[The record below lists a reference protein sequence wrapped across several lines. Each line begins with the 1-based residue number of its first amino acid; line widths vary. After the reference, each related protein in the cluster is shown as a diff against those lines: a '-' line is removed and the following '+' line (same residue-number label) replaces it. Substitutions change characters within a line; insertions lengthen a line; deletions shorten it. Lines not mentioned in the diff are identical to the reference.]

1 MMVENKKTGIFYG
14 WFIVGSSFFISILL
28 GGVVLY
34 GFTAIFEPVSLEQH
48 WSYTQVSLA
57 SSIRSVEAGLLAP
70 LTGWL
75 VDRLGPRRMIF
86 AGGLIVALGLFVV
99 SRATSLA
106 TFYGGF
112 ALIAIGN
119 DCCGMTVMVTAVTH
133 WFKRR
138 LGLASGLTVA
148 GYGFGGLLI
157 PVMVALIDSF
167 GWRGAVTVLAIA
179 VLVVVVPLSLLF
191 RHKPEKYGLVPD
203 GKEEP
208 DKSISNN
215 LAMGKQPEVNFSFK
229 QALKNRSFWLL
240 VIAFAGQNIALQ
252 AVVVHV
258 MPYSTSIGIQRATAS
273 IIATLIPVTSI
284 FGRISFGWL
293 GDKIKR
299 RWMVIIAFVLSCLG
313 LLAFAS
319 MSGISFWLVV
329 PFLICFGIGYGGI
342 NALRPPFAR
351 EFFGKGNFGII
362 FGTIIGISSL
372 SGMLGPVLGG
382 LSYDNFHS
390 YTGLWLILAILPVIS
405 IIAIALI
412 RPKEV
417 AAAVTTRI

>member
-1 MMVENKKTGIFYG
+1 MAESQKSGLFYG
-14 WFIVGSSFFISILL
+14 WWIVGGSFLISILL

-34 GFTAIFEPVSLEQH
+34 GFTAIFEPVSVEQN

-99 SRATSLA
+99 SRATSLGM
-106 TFYGGF
+106 FYGGF

-148 GYGFGGLLI
+148 GYGFGGLVI
-157 PVMVALIDSF
+157 PIMVALIDSL
-167 GWRGAVTVLAIA
+167 GWRGAVSILAIA

-203 GKEEP
+203 GKEAPVSEMSHNSAAE
-208 DKSISNN
+208 K
-215 LAMGKQPEVNFSFK
+215 LPEVNFSFK
-229 QALKNRSFWLL
+229 QALKSRSFWLL

-273 IIATLIPVTSI
+273 IIATMIPVTSI
-284 FGRISFGWL
+284 VGRISFGWL
-293 GDKIKR
+293 GDKVKR
-299 RWMVIIAFVLSCLG
+299 RWMVLIAFALSCVG

-319 MSGISFWLVV
+319 IPGIGFWLVV

-351 EFFGKGNFGII
+351 EFFGKGNFGTI

-390 YTGLWLILAILPVIS
+390 YTGLWMILAILPVVS
-405 IIAIALI
+405 IIAITLT
-412 RPKEV
+412 RPRRV
-417 AAAVTTRI
+417 LAPAATKA